1 MEQTTATPS
10 KRRGTRLRWLR
21 PLMLWAVGWT
31 IGCAD
36 IDISGPGFPDSNW
49 PFPNDTTGQV
59 RVSWDWRSPI
69 PVGQHIEIKSVS
81 GDIRA
86 TTALGSEVVVT
97 ATKIGRPGAVAAV
110 SIAVVTH
117 ASGVTICAVYPDVVG
132 RPPNEC
138 EPGEGGN
145 MSVQGNAGGRVK
157 VQFAVQVPEGVDLI
171 GRTLAGDIV
180 ATQLLSDV
188 FAYSMAGDIDVST
201 AQLATARTQW
211 GSVIATLGLADWGRD
226 LEFSTLTGDIRVT
239 VPAATNAVVQ
249 ATSQAGN
256 ITSDFPLT
264 QVAPSHIG
272 GTLGSGGPTLTLST
286 LAGDVT
292 LKRGG

>member
-1 MEQTTATPS
+1 MQQTTATPS
-10 KRRGTRLRWLR
+10 KRRATGLRWLR
-21 PLMLWAVGWT
+21 PLVLWAVGWT
-31 IGCAD
+31 VACAD
-36 IDISGPGFPDSNW
+36 IDINGPEFPDSDW

-59 RVSWDWRSPI
+59 RVSWDWRNPMPS
-69 PVGQHIEIKSVS
+69 GQHIEIKAVS

-97 ATKIGRPGAVAAV
+97 ATKIGRPGDVAAV
-110 SIAVVTH
+110 SIAVVSH
-117 ASGVTICAVYPDVVG
+117 ASGVTICALYPSVAR
-132 RPPNEC
+132 RPANTC
-138 EPGEGGN
+138 EPGDAGN
-145 MSVQGNAGGRVK
+145 MSVWDSAGGSVK
-157 VQFAVQVPEGVDLI
+157 VEFAVEVPEGVDFI

-180 ATQLLSDV
+180 ATELHSDV
-188 FAYSMAGDIDVST
+188 FAYSMAGDIHIST
-201 AQLATARTQW
+201 ARLATAITQW
-211 GSVIATLGLADWGRD
+211 GSVVATLGLPDWGRD

-239 VPAATNAVVQ
+239 IPAATNAVVQ
-249 ATSQAGN
+249 ATAQAGD

-264 QVAPSHIG
+264 QVAPGRIR